1 MGLIRRARA
10 STATMGAVWMVLA
23 GLMYT
28 ITGAMVRELASTYSV
43 FEVGFFRSLIA
54 LVILLPFALGP
65 NRRTA
70 RERLKTDK
78 FPLHVLRTVLA
89 YIGIMCWFF
98 AVSRI
103 PLAEYYALQFV
114 TPLFTMAGATLLLGE
129 RTGYRH
135 WLAALVG
142 LAGALVI
149 LRPGLIEV
157 SLGDMVALGAA
168 LFFASTN
175 WTVRVLSRTDSARVI
190 LTYGNLLLIPMSLI
204 PALPF
209 WVTPDWADLGWLC
222 GVGVTGTIAQFSITR
237 AVGVA
242 DARIVQPFDFA
253 RLPFAAALG
262 WIAFGEVSDL
272 WTWIGAV
279 IIFAAATYVLR
290 IERLRPRRNG
300 PA

>member
-157 SLGDMVALGAA
+157 SLGAMVALGAA

-237 AVGVA
+237 GGRGRRCTHRPAVRLRSAAVCRGTRLDRLRRSFRPVDLDRRRDHLRGGDLRAA
-242 DARIVQPFDFA
+242 DR
-253 RLPFAAALG
+253 AAQ
-262 WIAFGEVSDL
+262 
-272 WTWIGAV
+272 
-279 IIFAAATYVLR
+279 AAT
-290 IERLRPRRNG
+290 
-300 PA
+300 